1 VPPATGLLTSI
12 LSGPATGTPTT
23 GTPTTGSM
31 TIPRAFHTL
40 TQLQN
45 GQVLT
50 PATPEVIAICGGIE
64 AGPGPEP

>member
-23 GTPTTGSM
+23 IGSM

-40 TQLQN
+40 TLLQN
-45 GQVLT
+45 GQVLAASETQTT
-50 PATPEVIAICGGIE
+50 PASSGVTASAELFMP
-64 AGPGPEP
+64 

>member
-12 LSGPATGTPTT
+12 LSGPATGTPT
-23 GTPTTGSM
+23 TTGSM

-45 GQVLT
+45 GQVLAAASET
-50 PATPEVIAICGGIE
+50 QNHVGKFSITASAELFMP
-64 AGPGPEP
+64 

>member
-23 GTPTTGSM
+23 GSM
-31 TIPRAFHTL
+31 IIPRAFHTR

-50 PATPEVIAICGGIE
+50 
-64 AGPGPEP
+64 AGSETQNHVGKFSITASAELFMP